1 MKKTVAVFL
10 GLLALAAPTA
20 AQIPDRLDR
29 ALTAIVG
36 RGEYT
41 AESFGP
47 VVWLD
52 NGARYATIDA
62 TGLIAYDT
70 ASGTATTLATS
81 DQLDPAGTV
90 SSFTVSND
98 ASKVLLFTNTKKV
111 WRLNTRG
118 DYWVLDLR
126 TRKLQQIGPS
136 APASTLMFAK
146 FSPDGTRVAFVRQQ
160 NIYVEDLSGGRI
172 TAVTNDR
179 EPNII
184 NGTSDW
190 VNEEE
195 LFIRDAFTW
204 SPDGREIAYLQF
216 DTSRVGRFTLVNYTD
231 ALYPTLTE
239 FAYPKTGTTNS
250 AVRLGIVHAT
260 GGKTRWL
267 AAAGDPREN
276 YIPRFE
282 WIDPT
287 TLAFHHTAR
296 RQNADE
302 LLLADSRNGAITTAY
317 TETSKTWLDAVDPM
331 VMDPLRTAWWFRGG
345 GLFTWI
351 SDKDGWR
358 HVYAITRHTRSEMLV
373 TRFDGDAM
381 NIVGVDSEREVLY
394 FAASP
399 ENASERCLYAARVND
414 GSVTRVTPSGEP
426 GTHTYEISPDGRWAL
441 HTYSRADIPPRIDLV
456 TLPDHRVMRTLV
468 TNDALARKTA
478 ALTKQPIEFTQVTIE
493 DGVTLDAMV
502 IKPADFDPS
511 RRYPVLVYVYGEPA
525 DTLVEDQWGT
535 ARLAFRAVADEGYV
549 VLTFDN
555 RGTPAPKGA
564 PWRKVVYGHIGDLG
578 PKEQAEAVRRF
589 AATHAYVDASR
600 VAIYGHSGGGS
611 STLHAMFKY
620 PEVYRVGIASA
631 PVPDQHLY
639 DTIYQER
646 YMSLPQDNPEGY
658 RLGSSINFAE
668 GLRGPLLLMHGTGD
682 DNVHLQNTERLM
694 NRLIELG
701 KDFDVMLYP
710 NRTHALSEGPGTPLH
725 RWRTIARYL
734 LEHMPPEPPVP
745 SPQSPAPSP
754 QPPAPSPQSPVPSPQ
769 SPVPSNSA
777 ARGGMR

>member
-10 GLLALAAPTA
+10 GVVALAATAA

-29 ALTAIVG
+29 ALTAILN
-36 RGEYT
+36 RNEYT
-41 AESFGP
+41 PESFP
-47 VVWLD
+47 SIVWLGD
-52 NGARYATIDA
+52 GGRYATIDA

-70 ASGTATTLATS
+70 ASGTATPLATS
-81 DQLDPAGTV
+81 DQLKPAGMV
-90 SSFTVSND
+90 SGFTFSSD
-98 ASKVLLFTNTKKV
+98 ASKVLLFTNTRKV

-126 TRKLQQIGPS
+126 THTLQQIGRG

-160 NIYVEDLSGGRI
+160 NIYVEDLSRGRV
-172 TAVTNDR
+172 TALTSGRD
-179 EPNII
+179 PNII

-195 LFIRDAFTW
+195 FFIRDAFTW
-204 SPDGREIAYLQF
+204 SPDGRQIAYLQF

-250 AVRLGIVHAT
+250 TVRLGIVQAA
-260 GGKTRWL
+260 GGQTRWL
-267 AAAGDPREN
+267 AVPGDPREN

-282 WIDPT
+282 WLDAT

-302 LLLADSRNGAITTAY
+302 LLLADSRTGAITTAF
-317 TETSKTWLDAVDPM
+317 TETSKTWLDASDPM
-331 VMDPLRTAWWFRGG
+331 VMDPLRTAWWLRDASV
-345 GLFTWI
+345 FTWI

-358 HVYAITRHTRSEMLV
+358 HVYAITRQTHAETLI
-373 TRFDGDAM
+373 TRFEGDAM
-381 NIVGVDSEREVLY
+381 NIVGVDPERELLY

-399 ENASERCLYAARVND
+399 DTATERYLYAARVND
-414 GSVTRVTPSGEP
+414 GSVTRVTPPGAP
-426 GTHTYEISPDGRWAL
+426 GTHTYEISPDGHWAF
-441 HTYSRADIPPRIDLV
+441 HTYSRADVPPRVDLIA
-456 TLPDHRVMRTLV
+456 LPDHRVVRSLV

-478 ALTKQPIEFTQVTIE
+478 ALTKQPVEFTQVALAG
-493 DGVTLDAMV
+493 GVTLDAMV
-502 IKPADFDPS
+502 IKPTDFDPS

-525 DTLVEDQWGT
+525 DTLVEDQWATG
-535 ARLAFRAVADEGYV
+535 RLLFRAIADEGYV

-564 PWRKVVYGHIGDLG
+564 AWRKAVYGKVGDLG
-578 PKEQAEAVRRF
+578 PREQAAGITRF

-611 STLHAMFKY
+611 STLHALFKY

-639 DTIYQER
+639 DTIYRER
-646 YMSLPQDNPEGY
+646 YMGLPQDNPEGY

-668 GLRGPLLLMHGTGD
+668 GLRGRLLLMHGTGD

-725 RWRTIARYL
+725 RWRTITRYL
-734 LEHMPPEPPVP
+734 LEHMPPDPVNGSRESRIPNPQTLVP
-745 SPQSPAPSP
+745 SP
-754 QPPAPSPQSPVPSPQ
+754 
-769 SPVPSNSA
+769 
-777 ARGGMR
+777 

>member
-10 GLLALAAPTA
+10 GFIALAATAA
-20 AQIPDRLDR
+20 AQIPERLDR
-29 ALTAIVG
+29 ALTAIYGVN
-36 RGEYT
+36 EYSP
-41 AESFGP
+41 ESFGP
-47 VVWLD
+47 VVWLE
-52 NGARYATIDA
+52 NGTRYATIGSN
-62 TGLIAYDT
+62 GLIAYDT
-70 ASGTATTLATS
+70 ASGTATTLATP
-81 DQLDPAGTV
+81 DLLNPAGAV
-90 SSFTVSND
+90 GSFAFSND
-98 ASKVLLFTNTKKV
+98 ASKVLFFTNTQKV

-126 TRKLQQIGPS
+126 THKLQQIGRG

-160 NIYVEDLSGGRI
+160 NIYVEDLAGGRI
-172 TAVTNDR
+172 TALTNGR

-204 SPDGREIAYLQF
+204 SPDGRQIAYLQF

-231 ALYPTLTE
+231 ALYPALTE
-239 FAYPKTGTTNS
+239 FAYPKVGTTNS
-250 AVRLGIVHAT
+250 AVRLGIVQAA

-267 AAAGDPREN
+267 AVPGDPREN

-282 WIDPT
+282 WIDAT

-302 LLLADSRNGAITTAY
+302 LLLADSRTGAITTAY
-317 TETSKTWLDAVDPM
+317 AETSKTWLDATDPM
-331 VMDPLRTAWWFRGG
+331 VMDPLRTAWWLRGG
-345 GLFTWI
+345 RFTWI

-358 HVYAITRHTRSEMLV
+358 HVYTVSRQTRSEMPL
-373 TRFDGDAM
+373 TRFEGDAM
-381 NIVGVDSEREVLY
+381 NIVAVDGERDVLY
-394 FAASP
+394 FIASP
-399 ENASERCLYAARVND
+399 EKATERYLYAGHVND
-414 GSVTRVTPSGEP
+414 GSVTRVTPP
-426 GTHTYEISPDGRWAL
+426 GAAGWHSYDISPDGRWAL
-441 HTYSRADIPPRIDLV
+441 HTYSRADVPPRIDLV
-456 TLPDHRVMRTLV
+456 ALPDHRVIRTLV

-478 ALTKQPIEFTQVTIE
+478 TFTRQPIEFTQVRLE

-502 IKPADFDPS
+502 IKPTDFDPS

-525 DTLVEDQWGT
+525 GTMVEDQWAGG
-535 ARLAFRAVADEGYV
+535 RLGFRALADEGYV

-564 PWRKVVYGHIGDLG
+564 AWRKVVYGKIGDLG
-578 PKEQAEAVRRF
+578 PAEQAAALTRF
-589 AATHAYVDASR
+589 AATHAYLDASR

-611 STLHAMFKY
+611 STLHALFKY
-620 PEVYRVGIASA
+620 PELYRVGISSA
-631 PVPDQHLY
+631 PVPDQRLY

-646 YMSLPQDNPEGY
+646 YMGLPDDSPDGY
-658 RLGSSINFAE
+658 RRGSSINFAE
-668 GLRGPLLLMHGTGD
+668 GLRGNLLLIHGTGD
-682 DNVHLQNTERLM
+682 DNVHVQNTERLM

-701 KDFDVMLYP
+701 KDFDVMFYP

-734 LEHMPPEPPVP
+734 FEHL
-745 SPQSPAPSP
+745 
-754 QPPAPSPQSPVPSPQ
+754 PPATSLSTSGAPE
-769 SPVPSNSA
+769 
-777 ARGGMR
+777 RTR

>member
-1 MKKTVAVFL
+1 MKRTIAAFL
-10 GLLALAAPTA
+10 GLLVLAAPVA
-20 AQIPDRLDR
+20 AQIPERLDGALR
-29 ALTAIVG
+29 AIYG
-36 RGEYT
+36 QGEYT

-52 NGARYATIDA
+52 NGTRYATIGGA
-62 TGLIAYDT
+62 GLVAYDT
-70 ASGTATTLATS
+70 ASGMATILATP
-81 DQLDPAGTV
+81 DQLKPAGTV
-90 SSFTVSND
+90 DGFAFSTD
-98 ASKVLLFTNTKKV
+98 GSKALLFTNTRKV

-126 TRKLQQIGPS
+126 THKLQQIGRA

-146 FSPDGTRVAFVRQQ
+146 FSPDGTRVAYVRQQ
-160 NIYVEDLSGGRI
+160 NIYVEDLSGGRV
-172 TAVTNDR
+172 TALTNGR
-179 EPNII
+179 EPNIV

-195 LFIRDAFTW
+195 LFIRDAFKW
-204 SPDGREIAYLQF
+204 SPDGRQIAYLQF
-216 DTSRVGRFTLVNYTD
+216 DTSQVGRFTLVNYTD
-231 ALYPTLTE
+231 SLYPTLTE

-250 AVRLGIVHAT
+250 AVRLGIVQAT
-260 GGKTRWL
+260 GGQTRWL
-267 AAAGDPREN
+267 TVPGDPREH

-282 WIDPT
+282 WIDAT

-302 LLLADSRNGAITTAY
+302 LLTADSRTVTITTAY
-317 TETSKTWLDAVDPM
+317 TETSQTWLDVVDPM
-331 VMDPLRTAWWFRGG
+331 VMDPVRTAWWLRGAS
-345 GLFTWI
+345 LFTWI

-358 HVYAITRHTRSEMLV
+358 HVYAISRQTRGETLL
-373 TRFDGDAM
+373 TRFEGDAM
-381 NIVGVDSEREVLY
+381 NIVGVDREREMLY

-399 ENASERCLYAARVND
+399 DNPTERYLYAARVND
-414 GSVTRVTPSGEP
+414 GSVTRVTPSGAP
-426 GTHTYEISPDGRWAL
+426 GTHTYEVSPDGRWAL
-441 HTYSRADIPPRIDLV
+441 HTYSRADVPPRVDVIA
-456 TLPDHRVMRTLV
+456 LPDHRVVRSLV

-478 ALTKQPIEFTQVTIE
+478 GLTGQPVEFTQVTIE
-493 DGVTLDAMV
+493 DGVTLDTMV
-502 IKPADFDPS
+502 IKPTDFDPS

-525 DTLVEDQWGT
+525 DTLVEDQWATG
-535 ARLAFRAVADEGYV
+535 RLAFRAIADEGYV

-564 PWRKVVYGHIGDLG
+564 AWRKVVYGYIGDLG
-578 PKEQAEAVRRF
+578 PREQAEAVTRF
-589 AATHAYVDASR
+589 AATHAYVDPSR

-611 STLHAMFKY
+611 STLHALFKY

-646 YMSLPQDNPEGY
+646 YMGLPQDNPEGY
-658 RLGSSINFAE
+658 RVGSSINFAE
-668 GLRGPLLLMHGTGD
+668 GLRSRLLLMHGTGD

-701 KDFDVMLYP
+701 KDFDVMFYP

-734 LEHMPPEPPVP
+734 LEHMPPNP
-745 SPQSPAPSP
+745 SPSPK
-754 QPPAPSPQSPVPSPQ
+754 PPAPST
-769 SPVPSNSA
+769 SA
-777 ARGGMR
+777 APERTR